1 MRDAVVFTDTF
12 AAIVG
17 GNVNMKAQIEQAA
30 HLIAEAEHV
39 TSVTGAGISTPS
51 GIPDF
56 RSPESGL
63 WASFNPMEVASIFG
77 FRQCPENFFKWARPL
92 VRQFLEAEPNPAH
105 KALAGLEAMGR
116 MKAVITQNID
126 GLHQRAGSRCV
137 LEIHGHIREATCI
150 RCYRIGSLEELLS
163 DFVERGQ
170 IPRCPS
176 CGGILKPNMILIGEQ
191 LPVTVLNAAWRE
203 IRACDLVLV
212 AGTSLEVVP
221 ASDLPMAAVM
231 RGAKAIVVNYQ
242 PTNLDSLANVVIH
255 QDVAT
260 VLPQIVALCRQYLE

>member
-1 MRDAVVFTDTF
+1 M
-12 AAIVG
+12 G
-17 GNVNMKAQIEQAA
+17 GNVNIKAQIERAA

-63 WASFNPMEVASIFG
+63 WALVNPMEVASIFG
-77 FRQCPENFFKWARPL
+77 FRQRPESFFEWVRPL
-92 VRQFLEAEPNPAH
+92 VRRFLEAEPNPAH
-105 KALAGLEAMGR
+105 KALVGLEAMDR
-116 MKAVITQNID
+116 MKAIITQNID

-150 RCYRIGSLEELLS
+150 RCYRIVSLEGLLS

-176 CGGILKPNMILIGEQ
+176 CGGILKPNMILFGEQ

-212 AGTSLEVVP
+212 AGTLLEVVP

-231 RGAKAIVVNYQ
+231 HGAKAIVVNYQ
-242 PTNLDSLANVVIH
+242 PTSLDSLANVVIH
-255 QDVAT
+255 QNVAT
-260 VLPQIVALCRQYLE
+260 VLPQIEALCRQYLERPFATPFVE